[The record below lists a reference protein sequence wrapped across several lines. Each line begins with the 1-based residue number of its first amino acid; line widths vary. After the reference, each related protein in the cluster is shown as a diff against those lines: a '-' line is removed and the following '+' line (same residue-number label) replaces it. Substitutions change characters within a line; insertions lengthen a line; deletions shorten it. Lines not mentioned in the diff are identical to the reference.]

1 MTSNGQDTTRPRRTK
16 TRRFLVYGA
25 YAMVGLPLVG
35 TALLFARMALGPI
48 NVTPLVRPFLP
59 VTVISGS
66 KKQPPVAT
74 LGLNR
79 AYLEWNGLRDG
90 FTSPVMLV
98 LQDIAVK
105 GPDRTVVDTVHEAHV
120 TLDTLALLHGGI
132 ALRAVEL
139 EGVNLALRR
148 GKNGAVG
155 FDFDTP
161 PSAGAGDSGSVDTA
175 GLDRAVISHAIVR
188 MNDQL
193 TGTHWV
199 ASPLDATLHMASAQ
213 GKKGITGAVQFAVTG
228 EENPDCHIEVKANSL
243 SDTDGKGIVW
253 HLATNA
259 VKPASF
265 SHISH
270 DLQHIRTPIAVT
282 SDVSFLPAP
291 GSDWLMP
298 GAMDL
303 HADAQS
309 GKVTAAGARYFLNGG
324 SANITLRLD
333 HLKDGST
340 PAHIIVHN
348 ITANLRNPG
357 HPEDEARGLNLA
369 VSGQVDATDLVNPTT
384 VSGQVTAD
392 IPQVYFPDLVY
403 YWPDKAAKGGKK
415 WVTKNI
421 TDGMAYNLHTTV
433 SLSSKTGWNGV
444 DVSNIAGGLD
454 AKGLTIYWLRP
465 ISPLRGM
472 DAHMD
477 VDGLDKLSIKFDHGY
492 QLVDRAGKNVGQ
504 NGTGRIAAGPGSMDI
519 VGLTKKDQTGIINT
533 QLDGKLQDVMALL
546 AEPRLHLL
554 SRHPLDLRNPRGRAK
569 LQLML
574 SLPLKDDVSIDD
586 MEIKGHADITQAS
599 LDNVVAGR
607 GVRRA
612 DIKLDAT
619 ADGLSLAGH
628 GVLGGLPSNISYS
641 TDFRHVPPTG
651 LLEQAHL
658 TSRITPQTA
667 TAAGFATGDHF
678 GGSADAVVDYR
689 QYGDHHGLVDINLN
703 LRNSQIRI
711 PLWHKAPG
719 RAAQANATLGLK
731 NGQIVAVDRIL
742 ATGPDL
748 DVRGKAR
755 LRPNHAPQLIIS
767 SFRVANSTGHA
778 MLELPQKGVTGS
790 VIHVGVYADM
800 LDLSPLVTGDPSDPK
815 PTQPASSGYHVPE
828 AATGKLHGPPG
839 TAWAID
845 LTANTLRYN
854 PDKPSLKAVKA
865 YFEDNGQR
873 LEKMYFAMHG
883 PTPVSMTLTPKAA
896 GRDLRVSIPD
906 MGAFLSDFNILPDV
920 EGGHAVLS
928 GSFDDTEASAPFN
941 GRITVTPFVLK
952 KAPTALRM
960 ARNISFYGWLAAHK
974 TSEFMVTHLVLPVT
988 FKDGVLNIH
997 DGRTGNNALGATLE
1011 GNVNLDKNSIDL
1023 HGTVVPIFAINKL
1036 PGKLPGI
1043 GWMFSPE
1050 KDGGLVAVTFGVAG
1064 QMSNPSLHINP
1075 YSIFLPGALR
1085 RIF

>member
-1 MTSNGQDTTRPRRTK
+1 
-16 TRRFLVYGA
+16 
-25 YAMVGLPLVG
+25 MVGLPLVG
-35 TALLFARMALGPI
+35 TVLLFARMALGPI

-59 VTVISGS
+59 VTVISGG

-74 LGLNR
+74 LGLGR

-90 FTSPVMLV
+90 LTSPLMLA
-98 LQDIAVK
+98 LHDIAIK

-120 TLDTLALLHGGI
+120 TVDTFALLHGGI

-139 EGVNLALRR
+139 EGVQLALRR
-148 GKNGAVG
+148 SKNGAVG
-155 FDFDTP
+155 FDFETP
-161 PSAGAGDSGSVDTA
+161 PNSGGQSNTSVDTA
-175 GLDRAVISHAIVR
+175 GMDRAVISHAVIQ

-213 GKKGITGAVQFAVTG
+213 GKKGLTGAVQFAVTG
-228 EENPDCHIEVKANSL
+228 QENPDCHIEVKASGRPDSN
-243 SDTDGKGIVW
+243 GKGIVW

-259 VKPASF
+259 VRPASF
-265 SHISH
+265 SNISH
-270 DLQHIRTPIAVT
+270 DLQHIRVPIAVST
-282 SDVSFLPAP
+282 DVSFLPAP
-291 GSDWLMP
+291 NADWLLP
-298 GAMDL
+298 GAMEL

-309 GKVTAAGARYFLNGG
+309 GKVTAAGARYFLNNGT
-324 SANITLRLD
+324 ANITLRLD
-333 HLKDGST
+333 HLKNGST
-340 PAHIIVHN
+340 PAHIIVHSIN
-348 ITANLRNPG
+348 ANLRNPD
-357 HPEDEARGLNLA
+357 HPEDVARGLDLT
-369 VSGQVDATDLVNPTT
+369 VSGQVDASDLVNPTT
-384 VSGQVTAD
+384 VSGQVVTD

-421 TDGMAYNLHTTV
+421 TDGIATNLHTTV
-433 SLSSKTGWNGV
+433 TLSSTTGWNGV
-444 DVSNIAGGLD
+444 DVSNISGGLD

-477 VDGLDKLSIKFDHGY
+477 VDGLDKLSITFDHGY
-492 QLVDRAGKNVGQ
+492 QLVDRAGKNVGE

-554 SRHPLDLRNPRGRAK
+554 ARHPLDIRNPRGRAK

-667 TAAGFATGDHF
+667 AAAGFATGDHF

-719 RAAQANATLGLK
+719 RAAQANATLGLQ

-755 LRPNHAPQLIIS
+755 LRPHHAPQLIIS
-767 SFRVANSTGHA
+767 SFRVAHSTGHA
-778 MLELPQKGVTGS
+778 MLELPQKGIGGS
-790 VIHVGVYADM
+790 VVHVGVYADM
-800 LDLSPLVTGDPSDPK
+800 LDLSPLVMGDPS
-815 PTQPASSGYHVPE
+815 
-828 AATGKLHGPPG
+828 
-839 TAWAID
+839 
-845 LTANTLRYN
+845 
-854 PDKPSLKAVKA
+854 
-865 YFEDNGQR
+865 
-873 LEKMYFAMHG
+873 
-883 PTPVSMTLTPKAA
+883 
-896 GRDLRVSIPD
+896 
-906 MGAFLSDFNILPDV
+906 
-920 EGGHAVLS
+920 
-928 GSFDDTEASAPFN
+928 
-941 GRITVTPFVLK
+941 
-952 KAPTALRM
+952 
-960 ARNISFYGWLAAHK
+960 
-974 TSEFMVTHLVLPVT
+974 
-988 FKDGVLNIH
+988 
-997 DGRTGNNALGATLE
+997 
-1011 GNVNLDKNSIDL
+1011 
-1023 HGTVVPIFAINKL
+1023 
-1036 PGKLPGI
+1036 
-1043 GWMFSPE
+1043 
-1050 KDGGLVAVTFGVAG
+1050 
-1064 QMSNPSLHINP
+1064 
-1075 YSIFLPGALR
+1075 
-1085 RIF
+1085 